1 MATINGAKAMGLDA
15 MIGSLEVG
23 KYADMSAVDLDTLNS
38 TPIYNPISQI
48 VYATQASQVSHV
60 WCSGQLLLS
69 DGEFTDID
77 VQAIKATC
85 AQWQAKLS
93 ATS

>member
-1 MATINGAKAMGLDA
+1 

-23 KYADMSAVDLDTLNS
+23 KYADMTAIDLDTLNS

-60 WCSGQLLLS
+60 WCSGQQLLK
-69 DGEFTDID
+69 DGEFTGLDI
-77 VQAIKATC
+77 QAIKSAS
-85 AQWQAKLS
+85 AQWQEKLS

>member
-1 MATINGAKAMGLDA
+1 

-85 AQWQAKLS
+85 AQWRAKLS